1 MSVGLAARDGEAL
14 ARARTVTER
23 RATTFAFACRLLP
36 VEIRDDV
43 YLLYSVFR
51 SLDDLV
57 DEHLPDAADR
67 VAAVADWATGDDT
80 GDLTRARPATQEV
93 QILEALAA
101 RHALPRAAIADF
113 CAGMR
118 QDLAG
123 ERFATE
129 RELDRYCYR
138 VAGTVGVVMAAVL
151 GATNADDAAAAA
163 ASLGMA
169 MQRTNILRDIDEDAA
184 AGRVYISSEALA
196 RHGGSLAPGQRSELL
211 RDQIGRA
218 DELYEDGLLGIATLR
233 RGRGA
238 ILLAA
243 RLYREILR
251 EIERT
256 GLGRRPGRAVVPS
269 QRKLAMILQ
278 TTLSGR

>member
-269 QRKLAMILQ
+269 QRKLATILQ